1 MTAAIQAPTK
11 HVFVCIAQRPPT
23 AGDSCGANG
32 SRMLLDQLGLKLAQ
46 ADLADRVRL
55 NGCTCLGPCGAG
67 VNLVVYPDGVF
78 YLRVR
83 TEDLDEIVREHL
95 LGGRP
100 VERLLAAAPQG

>member
-1 MTAAIQAPTK
+1 MPAALQPPTK

-32 SRMLLDQLGLKLAQ
+32 SRTLLDALGAKLLQ
-46 ADLADRVRL
+46 ADLSDRVRI
-55 NGCTCLGPCGAG
+55 NGCTCLGPCCAG
-67 VNLVVYPDGVF
+67 VNLVVYPEGVF
-78 YLRVR
+78 YVHVR

-100 VERLLAAAPQG
+100 VERLRAAPQG